1 VEKPDLRQILGVSWT
16 ARKTNEW
23 ILEKAGVT
31 RTLLASIKTTK
42 RYFGHASFTFT
53 FYIMR
58 HNSIERISSKEP
70 YQERGKVEDQ
80 RQHG

>member
-42 RYFGHASFTFT
+42 RYFGH
-53 FYIMR
+53 IMR

>member
-1 VEKPDLRQILGVSWT
+1 MKGLRQILRVPWT

-42 RYFGHASFTFT
+42 LRYFGHASFT